1 MKLTIANRINTCNF
15 IANRKGSFRVV
26 TKCRAG
32 FMTISECRDF
42 DNDLYSNHPASVLA
56 NYKKGAL
63 QTVEFKADGTESW
76 LTVFARTGK
85 KIHLV
90 DEEILK
96 TLDIGTINQL
106 WYNTELYSQEQYA
119 AVGAKTWADL
129 AYVRKEDTPQVN
141 QIINQIK

>member
-1 MKLTIANRINTCNF
+1 MKLTITNRINTCNF
-15 IANRKGSFRVV
+15 IANRKGSFRVI

-32 FMTISECRDF
+32 FMTVSECRDG
-42 DNDLYSNHPASVLA
+42 DNDLYSNHPASVLSGW
-56 NYKKGAL
+56 KKGAL
-63 QTVEFKADGTESW
+63 QTVEFKADGTDHW

-85 KIHLV
+85 KIHMV

-96 TLDIGTINQL
+96 TLDVGTINQL
-106 WYNTELYSQEQYA
+106 WYNTALYSQEQYA

-129 AYVRKEDTPQVN
+129 AYVRKEDLPEVN

>member
-15 IANRKGSFRVV
+15 ISGRHGEFRVI
-26 TKCRAG
+26 TKCQAG
-32 FMTISECRDF
+32 FMVTHECT
-42 DNDLYSNHPASVLA
+42 DNDNDNFSCHPASVLA
-56 NYKKGAL
+56 SYKKGAL
-63 QTVEFKADGTESW
+63 QSVEFKAEGSAVW

-85 KIHLV
+85 KIHFV
-90 DEEILK
+90 DEDILK

-141 QIINQIK
+141 QIVNHIN

>member
-1 MKLTIANRINTCNF
+1 
-15 IANRKGSFRVV
+15 
-26 TKCRAG
+26 
-32 FMTISECRDF
+32 MTISECRDF